1 MRTLIST
8 DRSLVTGAERPVAA
22 CKNAVR
28 LTGRGRKSLYQ
39 VDQQV
44 KFLHLQAEVESLW
57 QQLQVLK
64 QQRQASQEAKVLAS
78 TVTVADTTE

>member
-1 MRTLIST
+1 MQKCCPINWPW
-8 DRSLVTGAERPVAA
+8 G
-22 CKNAVR
+22 
-28 LTGRGRKSLYQ
+28 KSLYQ

-78 TVTVADTTE
+78 TVTVAEE

>member
-1 MRTLIST
+1 MPKCCPINWPW
-8 DRSLVTGAERPVAA
+8 G
-22 CKNAVR
+22 
-28 LTGRGRKSLYQ
+28 KSLYQ

-78 TVTVADTTE
+78 TVTVAEE